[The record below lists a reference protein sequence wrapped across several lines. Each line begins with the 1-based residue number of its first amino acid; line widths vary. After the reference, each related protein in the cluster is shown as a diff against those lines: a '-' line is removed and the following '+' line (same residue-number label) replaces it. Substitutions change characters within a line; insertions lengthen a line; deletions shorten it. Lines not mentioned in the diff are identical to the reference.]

1 MVFEPAGG
9 DNPREL
15 VAPKRIEVSGIVNG
29 ELRAHLQPIRFDGMK
44 GANAPVEAREDP
56 QVALQP
62 CELRGIHHLG
72 RHALVLNAVI
82 EHDGRGEVTG
92 ECGIV
97 EIAVSQDGPE
107 LMQGVEARPQQFVT
121 HVP

>member
-1 MVFEPAGG
+1 
-9 DNPREL
+9 
-15 VAPKRIEVSGIVNG
+15 
-29 ELRAHLQPIRFDGMK
+29 MK
-44 GANAPVEAREDP
+44 GAYASVKAREDP
-56 QVALQP
+56 QMVLQP

-82 EHDGRGEVTG
+82 GHDGRGEVTG